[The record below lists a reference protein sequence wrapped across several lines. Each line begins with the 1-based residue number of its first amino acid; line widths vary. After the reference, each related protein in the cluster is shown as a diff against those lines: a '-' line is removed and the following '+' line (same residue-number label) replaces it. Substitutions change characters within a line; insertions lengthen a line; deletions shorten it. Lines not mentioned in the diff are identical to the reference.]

1 LTSGHLP
8 PAPTHSNEK
17 HSISDAAASPALV
30 YVLLLRFRS
39 ERERGQAH
47 IRREWHY
54 WEENV
59 SIKRVLGATHAAV
72 AAGALPD
79 AIIVVGDTRAFILSS
94 IVANAS
100 EKRFRH

>member
-1 LTSGHLP
+1 MKNIQFPSLLHRLRS
-8 PAPTHSNEK
+8 
-17 HSISDAAASPALV
+17 

-39 ERERGQAH
+39 ERERERGQAH

-79 AIIVVGDTRAFILSS
+79 TIIVVGDTRAFILSS

>member
-1 LTSGHLP
+1 
-8 PAPTHSNEK
+8 
-17 HSISDAAASPALV
+17 
-30 YVLLLRFRS
+30 VLLLRFRS
-39 ERERGQAH
+39 KRERGQAH

-72 AAGALPD
+72 VVAGALPD